1 MKEYVKVDVSN
12 QVAGRICSFIAK
24 RALMGDNIVVV
35 NCKNAMITGD
45 KNRVF
50 QIYLDRDNVKV
61 FSNHAQGPFF
71 PHRPDTF
78 IRHMVWGMMPKG
90 TRGRQAIQRVEFF
103 IGEIPERMVSKYKII
118 AQKEYKPASITL
130 KNTNMVS
137 VNDICVRDGW
147 AGKSG

>member
-1 MKEYVKVDVSN
+1 MKEYVKIDVSN

-50 QIYLDRDNVKV
+50 KIYLDRDNVKV

-103 IGEIPERMVSKYKII
+103 IGEIPERMASKYKIV
-118 AQKEYKPASITL
+118 AQKEYKLASADL
-130 KNTNMVS
+130 KNSNMVS
-137 VNDICVRDGW
+137 INDICVRNGW